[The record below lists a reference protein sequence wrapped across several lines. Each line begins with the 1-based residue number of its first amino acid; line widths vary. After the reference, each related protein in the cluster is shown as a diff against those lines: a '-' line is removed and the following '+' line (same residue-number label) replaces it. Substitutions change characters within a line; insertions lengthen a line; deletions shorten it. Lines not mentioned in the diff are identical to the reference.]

1 MLRLGDNYRWNICKI
16 IKCVRLVV
24 LFIQGPWPG
33 GSVTPKQ
40 EYSLEPNKQWGILL
54 TGVCNSTYIFVYILS
69 RTKQHNRESERDREI
84 PAKSVL
90 ALTSRLD

>member
-1 MLRLGDNYRWNICKI
+1 M
-16 IKCVRLVV
+16 
-24 LFIQGPWPG
+24 FIQGPWPG

-40 EYSLEPNKQWGILL
+40 EYSLEPDKQCGILL
-54 TGVCNSTYIFVYILS
+54 TRVCNSHTFSFTFCLEQNNTTQ
-69 RTKQHNRESERDREI
+69 RERDKEI

>member
-1 MLRLGDNYRWNICKI
+1 MLAKLLSVYDRLFCSFKDLG
-16 IKCVRLVV
+16 LVEA
-24 LFIQGPWPG
+24 LRQ
-33 GSVTPKQ
+33 TK
-40 EYSLEPNKQWGILL
+40 EYSLEPNKQYGILL
-54 TGVCNSTYIFVYILS
+54 TRGRNSTYIVVYILS